1 MLSVSKYLWPTA
13 FVDSEYKQRTQS
25 GPTRGDLLGCSEDMG
40 GVNTYGI
47 DGAVMASHLSD
58 WHESIHIPEFQNAP
72 SAATKQNRVA
82 WHQAQG
88 TDPVLMCI
96 WDLLKRRE
104 RAELKRNLTKR
115 AVTPLCHTVLL
126 VVELRARNTERP

>member
-1 MLSVSKYLWPTA
+1 MLVTGTVLPRVACVRDLTILQVVG
-13 FVDSEYKQRTQS
+13 FPDSYRS
-25 GPTRGDLLGCSEDMG
+25 IISCSEDMG

-72 SAATKQNRVA
+72 SAATKQNRMA

-96 WDLLKRRE
+96 WDLLKK
-104 RAELKRNLTKR
+104 AFLS
-115 AVTPLCHTVLL
+115 
-126 VVELRARNTERP
+126 